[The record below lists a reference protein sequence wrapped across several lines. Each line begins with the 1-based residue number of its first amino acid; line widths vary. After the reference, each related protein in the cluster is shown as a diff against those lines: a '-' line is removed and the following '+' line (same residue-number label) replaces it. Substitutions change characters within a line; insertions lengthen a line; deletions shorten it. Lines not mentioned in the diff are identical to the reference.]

1 MPDAMDA
8 VQSFNDAHTED
19 ALKRH
24 ADRPQQ
30 KGRSHC
36 ANADC
41 GEPIGDA
48 RQALGA
54 QLCLPCQH
62 EEEKRNAHLAVWRR
76 R

>member
-8 VQSFNDAHTED
+8 VQSFNDEHTED
-19 ALKRH
+19 SLRRH
-24 ADRPQQ
+24 ADRPRL

-36 ANADC
+36 ANVDC

-62 EEEKRNAHLAVWRR
+62 AEESKAAHVARWRQR
-76 R
+76 